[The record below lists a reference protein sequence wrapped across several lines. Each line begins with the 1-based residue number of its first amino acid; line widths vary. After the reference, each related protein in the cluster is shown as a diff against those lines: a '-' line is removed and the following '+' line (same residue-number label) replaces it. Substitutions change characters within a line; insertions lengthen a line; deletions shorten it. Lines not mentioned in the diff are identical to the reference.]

1 MQMQTVSISMLIYEF
16 KRKSKP
22 RREKKKKQK
31 TMKSLLLIW
40 NIWMTQIM
48 IDSMDEFRSDEY
60 IFVDKVFLFNQVF
73 VVLRVWCSLRL
84 VEILM
89 TKGQEISWTSV

>member
-1 MQMQTVSISMLIYEF
+1 
-16 KRKSKP
+16 
-22 RREKKKKQK
+22 
-31 TMKSLLLIW
+31 
-40 NIWMTQIM
+40 MTQIM
-48 IDSMDEFRSDEY
+48 IDLMDEFRSDEY

-89 TKGQEISWTSV
+89 TKGQEIS